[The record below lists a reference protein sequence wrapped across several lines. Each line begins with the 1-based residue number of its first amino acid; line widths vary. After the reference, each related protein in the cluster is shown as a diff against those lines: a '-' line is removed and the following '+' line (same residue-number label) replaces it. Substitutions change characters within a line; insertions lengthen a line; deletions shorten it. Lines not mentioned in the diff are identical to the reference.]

1 MSKATELVESIRAEG
16 YDDRAIAD
24 ALCDGA
30 YLETLGGE
38 YTQED
43 IEEAY
48 SIVFPIAR
56 K

>member
-1 MSKATELVESIRAEG
+1 MSKATELIESIRADG
-16 YDDRAIAD
+16 YDDKAIAA

-38 YTQED
+38 YTQDD

-48 SIVFPIAR
+48 SLVCDSI
-56 K
+56 